1 MNQLHARRAELCLL
15 VCVFSAVFIAL
26 DPFHLSI
33 LSADPTFQAKR
44 VPQPPL
50 SVLHSFPR
58 DLESRL
64 SRSRRWS
71 VGGFMGPESI
81 ALDPTG
87 GGPYTG
93 VADGR
98 IMKWHGPE
106 VGWREFAYSS
116 KNRLL
121 RHWLK
126 GPRAGETEVLVVL
139 PGYPD
144 NIRLNSDGDLWVA
157 MHCRRNWISR
167 FSGSHPWLRRAFL
180 QLPLPF
186 TYIYKLFH
194 GISPHGILA
203 KYTTDGDLEVF
214 EDVSGS
220 VVKYAS
226 EVDEHEGQLWIGSVL
241 LPYIS
246 VHDLHKN
253 SSLPDNV

>member
-1 MNQLHARRAELCLL
+1 MPFFKILGWYGSAFDHTQGRHLTFTNDLDVASDGSVYFTDSSSKYYRRNFFLL
-15 VCVFSAVFIAL
+15 V
-26 DPFHLSI
+26 LSGDD
-33 LSADPTFQAKR
+33 SGR
-44 VPQPPL
+44 VL
-50 SVLHSFPR
+50 KYDIKSGETSVVIEGLQFPNGVTLNKDESF
-58 DLESRL
+58 LVISES
-64 SRSRRWS
+64 
-71 VGGFMGPESI
+71 V
-81 ALDPTG
+81 TG
-87 GGPYTG
+87 
-93 VADGR
+93 
-98 IMKWHGPE
+98 
-106 VGWREFAYSS
+106 
-116 KNRLL
+116 RLL